1 MKYKARVS
9 GWRMMIW
16 LLLLWL
22 CAALPTL
29 AQTATQPQKASEPAT
44 PAKALTPVP
53 APEKLTAAEFARLS
67 RELSE
72 PGGSFRSDNFTSNE
86 TSYLH
91 IVQKM
96 RELGATGGVYI
107 GVGPEQNYTY
117 IAKVRPRLAFLID
130 IRRQAIIQH
139 LMYKAIF
146 HLSPTRGEFLAR
158 LLSKPLPKEKPPTAA
173 APLNELLA
181 LFEKLPTDDKAYEA
195 NLELIR
201 KTIEQDFEFTLSEAD
216 QKSLAYVY
224 QNFHDD
230 GLGISYRVES
240 QWGSSYFPTLK
251 EILAGTDLKGQQ
263 GNFLATTDD
272 YEFVREMH
280 RKNLI
285 IPVVGNFAGPKA
297 LGAIGDYL
305 RKHSLT
311 VTAFYLS
318 NVEQYLF
325 MDGIFGDWAN
335 NVRKLPLTEKSLFI
349 RAIAGRGPHPAR
361 INGHRLTTLL
371 QRMTVFLKDFDE
383 GLYPSYNDLTLTHY
397 IAADQP

>member
-1 MKYKARVS
+1 MKLKTHLS
-9 GWRMMIW
+9 HWLIITF
-16 LLLLWL
+16 LLLLGFRSG
-22 CAALPTL
+22 ATAQS
-29 AQTATQPQKASEPAT
+29 QTAVPPKPASEHGAQVQAPPVAS
-44 PAKALTPVP
+44 TPVP
-53 APEKLTAAEFARLS
+53 EKLSAAEFARLS

-91 IVQKM
+91 IVEKM
-96 RELGATGGVYI
+96 RELGATGGAYI

-117 IAKVRPRLAFLID
+117 IAKVRPRMAFLID

-146 HLSPTRGEFLAR
+146 QLAPTRGEFLAR
-158 LLSKPLPKEKPPTAA
+158 LLGKPLPKNKIPAAA

-181 LFEKLPTDDKAYEA
+181 LFEKVPTDEQAYAA
-195 NLELIR
+195 NLNMLR
-201 KTIEQDFEFTLSEAD
+201 QTIEKDFEFALSEAD
-216 QKSLAYVY
+216 QKSLAYVC
-224 QNFHDD
+224 QSFHED

-263 GNFLATTDD
+263 GNFLASIDD
-272 YEFVREMH
+272 YEFVRDLH

-285 IPVVGNFAGPKA
+285 IPVVGSFAGPKA

-305 RKHSLT
+305 RKHALT
-311 VTAFYLS
+311 VTAFYTS

-325 MDGIFGDWAN
+325 MDSIFDAWAN
-335 NVRKLPLTEKSLFI
+335 NVRKLPLSEKSLFI
-349 RAIAGRGPHPAR
+349 RAIAGRGRAPGA
-361 INGHRLTTLL
+361 HR
-371 QRMTVFLKDFDE
+371 RASFDDLAATHD
-383 GLYPSYNDLTLTHY
+383 GLSR
-397 IAADQP
+397 

>member
-1 MKYKARVS
+1 MKYPVRVS
-9 GWRMMIW
+9 GWPTIIC
-16 LLLLWL
+16 LLFLWL
-22 CAALPTL
+22 SAPLSVVG
-29 AQTATQPQKASEPAT
+29 QTAAQPQKAPEPVA
-44 PAKALTPVP
+44 PAKASAP

-72 PGGSFRSDNFTSNE
+72 PGGHFRSDNFTSNE

-96 RELGATGGVYI
+96 RELGAIGGAYI

-146 HLSPTRGEFLAR
+146 LLSPTRGEFLAR
-158 LLSKPLPKEKPPTAA
+158 LLSKPLPKDKAPAAA
-173 APLNELLA
+173 APLNDLLA
-181 LFEKLPTDDKAYEA
+181 FLEKTPTDDKAYET
-195 NLELIR
+195 NLTTIR
-201 KTIEQDFEFTLSEAD
+201 KTIEDDFEFPLSEAD

-230 GLGISYRVES
+230 GLGIQYRVES

-251 EILAGTDLKGQQ
+251 EILLGTDLKGQL
-263 GNFLATTDD
+263 GNFLASTDD

-305 RKHSLT
+305 RKHDLT
-311 VTAFYLS
+311 VSAFYTS

-349 RAIAGRGPHPAR
+349 RAIAGRGTHPAR
-361 INGHRLTTLL
+361 IAGHRLTTVL